1 MSSRFD
7 DPELPERIGRRKPAV
22 MPLIQTGNLS
32 EIIFVTVC
40 TKDRKPL
47 LGNDSAHHLLIDAWK
62 TADHWQVG
70 RYVIMPDHV
79 HLFCAPAKRDA
90 LPVRRWISYWKSLV
104 TQSWPEPDD
113 KPLWLTRAWDT
124 QLRHGD
130 SYSGKWHYVRNN
142 PVRHGIVKDAADWP
156 YQGEL
161 NVLRW
166 HDA

>member
-7 DPELPERIGRRKPAV
+7 DPELPAHIGRRKPAV

-40 TKDRKPL
+40 TKDRKSL
-47 LGNDSAHHLLIDAWK
+47 LANDTAHRLLLAAWK

-79 HLFCAPAKRDA
+79 HLFCAPAKRAA

-104 TQSWPEPDD
+104 TQSWPNDDD
-113 KPLWLTRAWDT
+113 KPLWLSRAWDT

-130 SYSGKWHYVRNN
+130 SYTGKWHYVQQN
-142 PVRHGIVKDAADWP
+142 PVRHGLVTHAGDWP